1 VIKALRS
8 AGFERNPVPA
18 GRTDLGVH
26 ARMQVLSMRVP
37 DSVPTDAIA
46 ARLNACLPPE
56 VGIAIARDAPPKFHA
71 QWQSAGKEY
80 RYRLL
85 LKDDEAWAP
94 YAWRVDVNP
103 ESAHALLQRAV
114 GTHDFYAFHDKSS
127 RQMPRTLRS
136 IELAQVHP
144 HVVELRLLGAGF
156 ARYMVRYLVGSA
168 VGVARGEVAES
179 DFLTALVEP
188 KSFAGVKAP
197 PQGLVLWEV
206 RYPPAMDPFTAT
218 DRERVVRA
226 PFF

>member
-1 VIKALRS
+1 MGALRQ

-26 ARMQVLSMRVP
+26 ARMQVLSMRV
-37 DSVPTDAIA
+37 SEEIPTRAIA
-46 ARLNACLPPE
+46 DRINARLPRD
-56 VGIAIARDAPPKFHA
+56 VGICVARDAPPKFHA
-71 QWQSAGKEY
+71 QWQSRGKEY

-94 YAWRVDVNP
+94 YAWRVDVEP
-103 ESAHALLQRAV
+103 RAV
-114 GTHDFYAFHDKSS
+114 LEVLARAEGTHDFYAFHDKSS
-127 RQMPRTLRS
+127 RQMQRTVRS
-136 IELAQVHP
+136 VSFGQVEP
-144 HVVELRLLGAGF
+144 HVAELRLVGDGF

-168 VGVARGEVAES
+168 VGVARGEVALADYE
-179 DFLTALVEP
+179 TALREP

-206 RYPPAMDPFTAT
+206 RYPPEMDPFTAD
-218 DRERVVRA
+218 DRSASVRP